1 MLTYAPCV
9 FSILYIS
16 VRIFLNYEN
25 LTFFLFDNIKTG
37 KIKFCKLHLRY
48 TRYSNQAEVI
58 TKNISGTTNHFLD
71 LYNVYLHI
79 DVNVR
84 CCTNPPFGIV
94 LLLSMETILNI
105 KVDYSHLIFAMDMYD
120 TFVLTLVNQV

>member
-1 MLTYAPCV
+1 MHVQYLV
-9 FSILYIS
+9 
-16 VRIFLNYEN
+16 
-25 LTFFLFDNIKTG
+25 
-37 KIKFCKLHLRY
+37 
-48 TRYSNQAEVI
+48 EVI

-84 CCTNPPFGIV
+84 CCTNPPCGIV